1 LDLQENNN
9 QFLYNG
15 KHIHNWKKSPGFGT
29 HRNQQGGVKKTHY
42 GRIEDIARDMF
53 DGSDLYL
60 VRVLDEVKTYKAESL
75 LPLRKDTKRKQR
87 R

>member
-1 LDLQENNN
+1 MEST
-9 QFLYNG
+9 FTIG
-15 KHIHNWKKSPGFGT
+15 KRVRVSELTETN
-29 HRNQQGGVKKTHY
+29 RGGVKKTHY

>member
-1 LDLQENNN
+1 MEST
-9 QFLYNG
+9 FTIG
-15 KHIHNWKKSPGFGT
+15 KRVRVSEPTETN
-29 HRNQQGGVKKTHY
+29 RGGVKKTHY
-42 GRIEDIARDMF
+42 GRIEDITRDMF

-60 VRVLDEVKTYKAESL
+60 VRFLDEVKTYKAESL